1 MANYTIDKTTTLTK
15 VKAAARAEVMEV
27 IMAALIANYGEDNV
41 GMIRTGSGNSEKND
55 LGIRVGTVTEGS
67 EVYDLCVSTNASA
80 KEPMD
85 RKTAKKSYAAFDF
98 EAARNAYES
107 YLIDKAASEKE
118 KAEKKEKKIAADTKR
133 REESSEDIVDF

>member
-1 MANYTIDKTTTLTK
+1 
-15 VKAAARAEVMEV
+15 
-27 IMAALIANYGEDNV
+27 
-41 GMIRTGSGNSEKND
+41 
-55 LGIRVGTVTEGS
+55 
-67 EVYDLCVSTNASA
+67 
-80 KEPMD
+80 MD
-85 RKTAKKSYAAFDF
+85 RKTLKKSYAAFDF